1 MDEPGITYA
10 TSYLY
15 QFLLQAVLSTVCGLI
30 ISQTYRITSRE
41 LIHSQGFMQTVIA
54 TTVIVSIIVKSATE
68 LQTAFVVVGI
78 LSILRFRTV
87 VRDTAEFT
95 FILLAFAAAIAIG
108 TEKYL
113 LAILGTLCASAVVFF
128 LYRFEYGSYSASPI
142 RLRVRAPLAASED
155 LNRVLR
161 LSAKEVQC
169 VAIQRLEGE
178 VGTFCYEFLLLK
190 GSNIDQLVHQ
200 IRAVPGTEAISS
212 GLLRREGSLKD
223 LRE

>member
-1 MDEPGITYA
+1 MTDYF
-10 TSYLY
+10 Y
-15 QFLLQAVLSTVCGLI
+15 QLLFQAALSTVCGVV

-54 TTVIVSIIVKSATE
+54 TTIIVSIIVKSATE
-68 LQTAFVVVGI
+68 LQTAFLAVGI

-95 FILLAFAAAIAIG
+95 FILLAFAAAIAVG

-113 LAILGTLCASAVVFF
+113 LAVFGTLSASTVVFVLF
-128 LYRFEYGSYSASPI
+128 RVEYGSYSTTPV
-142 RLRVRAPLAASED
+142 RLRVRAPIVASEE
-155 LNRVLR
+155 LTQVLR
-161 LSAKEVQC
+161 LSGKEVQC
-169 VAIQRLEGE
+169 VAIHKVEGE
-178 VGTFCYEFLLLK
+178 IGTFCYELLLLRNLTMDK
-190 GSNIDQLVHQ
+190 LVLQL
-200 IRAVPGTEAISS
+200 RAVPGTEVISF